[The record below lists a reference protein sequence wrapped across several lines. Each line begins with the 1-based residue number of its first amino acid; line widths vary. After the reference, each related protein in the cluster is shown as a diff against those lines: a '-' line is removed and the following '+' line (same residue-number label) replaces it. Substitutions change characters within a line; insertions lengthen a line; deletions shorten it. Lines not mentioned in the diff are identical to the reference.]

1 MNTPETRLRAMEP
14 EDLDLLYSIEND
26 SQLWDVSTNNVPYSR
41 YLLHDYIATSSGDIY
56 TDHQVRLIIENG
68 VGETVGLADLT
79 NFDARNC
86 RAEVGLVVVSRHRHC
101 GYGQQALLQ
110 LADYALRVLHLH
122 QLYALVDAANE
133 HSRQVFQ
140 KAGFVET
147 ARLKDWLYNGLEYHE
162 AVLLQ
167 TIF

>member
-1 MNTPETRLRAMEP
+1 MEP

-26 SQLWDVSTNNVPYSR
+26 NHLWDVSTNNVPYSR

-56 TDHQVRLIIENG
+56 ADRQVRLIIENG
-68 VGETVGLADLT
+68 VGETVGVADLT
-79 NFDARNC
+79 DFDAKNC
-86 RAEVGLVVVSRHRHC
+86 RAEVGLVIVSRCRHC
-101 GYGQQALLQ
+101 GYGRQALAQ

-122 QLYALVDAANE
+122 QLYAIIDAANE
-133 HSRQVFQ
+133 HSLQVFRQ
-140 KAGFVET
+140 TGFVET
-147 ARLKDWLYNGLEYHE
+147 ARLKDWLYDGREYHE